1 MLPCSTANVLQSK
14 VASLPASQLA
24 MYSLPPQCI
33 VPKRITPPLSTLRAH
48 EDLKGHEGHEGHEG
62 QFVDEASIL
71 D

>member
-1 MLPCSTANVLQSK
+1 
-14 VASLPASQLA
+14 
-24 MYSLPPQCI
+24 MYSLAQQCI
-33 VPKRITPPLSTLRAH
+33 VPKRITPPLSMLRAH